1 MIRVIPEKL
10 LFRSTDWF
18 VVGDLL
24 LVDVENKDIAFSKK
38 TESKVTS
45 LVWVQQEKPR
55 KKDTIDSVLVKV
67 IVFTKFNALFVY
79 NFIRARV

>member
-1 MIRVIPEKL
+1 MSYPSLVL
-10 LFRSTDWF
+10 RSTDSF
-18 VVGDLL
+18 VLGDLL

-67 IVFTKFNALFVY
+67 NENRGFFFSFFTMTFTCVT
-79 NFIRARV
+79 